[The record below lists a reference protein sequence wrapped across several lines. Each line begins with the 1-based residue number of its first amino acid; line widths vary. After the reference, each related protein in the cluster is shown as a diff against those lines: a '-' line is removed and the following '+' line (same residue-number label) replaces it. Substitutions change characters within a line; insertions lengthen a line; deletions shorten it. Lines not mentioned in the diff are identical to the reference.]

1 MGKIRKKEI
10 RIIDT
15 EEDTE
20 KISYCPR
27 YLKFGF
33 HHILQE
39 RVYLPG
45 QPIQSDNDLWEQCH
59 KVVK

>member
-20 KISYCPR
+20 KIRFFCN
-27 YLKFGF
+27 
-33 HHILQE
+33 
-39 RVYLPG
+39 
-45 QPIQSDNDLWEQCH
+45 PIFWNDAM
-59 KVVK
+59 V